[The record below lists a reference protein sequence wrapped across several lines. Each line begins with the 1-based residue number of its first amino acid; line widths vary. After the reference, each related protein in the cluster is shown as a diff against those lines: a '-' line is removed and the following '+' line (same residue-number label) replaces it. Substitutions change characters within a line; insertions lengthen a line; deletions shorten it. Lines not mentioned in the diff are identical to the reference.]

1 MCICG
6 VETLHAMSYPSRQ
19 ANAGCTPPLRR
30 DVACNV
36 LVISKHAI
44 EDVYPCC
51 LVTLHAP
58 NVVYPCCLEM
68 LQATSL
74 PYIPGRPWIRRLK
87 QADAHIPAEP
97 ADGIGTHAGR
107 AVAGCG
113 NVSFEAGLKG
123 GLFGVVD
130 GVCRASVD
138 RYVLM

>member
-1 MCICG
+1 MW
-6 VETLHAMSYPSRQ
+6 
-19 ANAGCTPPLRR
+19 RR

-58 NVVYPCCLEM
+58 DIVYPCYLET
-68 LQATSL
+68 LHATSL
-74 PYIPGRPWIRRLK
+74 PCIPGHPWTPGLK
-87 QADAHIPAEP
+87 QAYTKTPADP
-97 ADGIGTHAGR
+97 TDGIGTHAGR

-113 NVSFEAGLKG
+113 NVSFEAGLEE

-130 GVCRASVD
+130 GVCGASVNS
-138 RYVLM
+138 YVLM